1 MAEQRSGFR
10 FRLPWTA
17 SRAARGS
24 TASLQSEA
32 ASQAVTATSGSPAPP
47 ENQNSA
53 TAPAAGAAQRPPF
66 RPAGIAPVQ
75 GSSSPT
81 QSSRTEPKPSSPSR
95 SAPQSRPTTP
105 SSSPSRKA
113 PLQSPSRLASRA
125 AEETSS
131 VSPPGTTDKLQPTPE
146 EIIPQPSSPSKKL
159 EDQSLLSSS
168 KPTETPFPVPDKDS
182 QEPPKTEPQP
192 AELQP
197 KKETTSEDTIKEA
210 ELKQTEMTLQPS
222 KEPEKT
228 TPATDNTEGRETP
241 EPSQKSDITTNDQ
254 ESKPSV
260 DSNLEEAKEE
270 VIKETGEKDHDE
282 AKQEVKEIQTT
293 KEQPAVA
300 VHTEKEPEDK
310 QEQPST
316 EQTVK
321 TSNSNGQQ
329 TKTLVTDSHKKLGM
343 FKEQLP
349 PLHKDIKDS
358 SISKL
363 VPKTDIEGNK
373 QSLEERLVN
382 VITLAG
388 DNRGAS
394 LQFGFGSSKKEMP
407 VHIHRAYKSNPDES
421 AEATTDAEGSSG
433 GRKSEDQK
441 AIRNQEVKACV
452 NCNIQG
458 SNNSILLNS
467 SVTER
472 NPGVNLEM
480 PHIPAE
486 PVKSY
491 DKKGSIDI
499 RKAESNITHA
509 QKLTY
514 EPTIRRRCL
523 RGLFLESSDSD
534 LDNSEKPRRHGCRAY
549 CKEKPIDNETD
560 INLSR

>member
-1 MAEQRSGFR
+1 MAEQRSSFR

-17 SRAARGS
+17 SRSARGS
-24 TASLQSEA
+24 TTTIQSEA
-32 ASQAVTATSGSPAPP
+32 ASQATAGSPAPLP
-47 ENQNSA
+47 ENQNSSQSA
-53 TAPAAGAAQRPPF
+53 TAPTAGAAQRPPF

-81 QSSRTEPKPSSPSR
+81 QASRGEPKPSSPSR

-105 SSSPSRKA
+105 SSSPSRKS
-113 PLQSPSRLASRA
+113 PQSPSRLASRA

-131 VSPPGTTDKLQPTPE
+131 TSASETTAKMQPTPE
-146 EIIPQPSSPSKKL
+146 EIAPQPSLPSKKL
-159 EDQSLLSSS
+159 EDQSLLPT
-168 KPTETPFPVPDKDS
+168 KPDNES
-182 QEPPKTEPQP
+182 QAPPKTEQQP

-197 KKETTSEDTIKEA
+197 KKDTTSEDTSKEA
-210 ELKQTEMTLQPS
+210 KIQQPEMSIQPS
-222 KEPEKT
+222 KESEKT
-228 TPATDNTEGRETP
+228 TPATDITEGREAP
-241 EPSQKSDITTNDQ
+241 EPSEKSDITTNNQ

-260 DSNLEEAKEE
+260 DSNLEEAKE
-270 VIKETGEKDHDE
+270 VIQETGGKDNEE

-293 KEQPAVA
+293 TEQPAVA
-300 VHTEKEPEDK
+300 VQPEDK
-310 QEQPST
+310 QEQFSM

-329 TKTLVTDSHKKLGM
+329 TKTIVTGSHQKLGM
-343 FKEQLP
+343 SKEQPP

-363 VPKTDIEGNK
+363 VQQTDIGGNK
-373 QSLEERLVN
+373 QSMEERPVN

-394 LQFGFGSSKKEMP
+394 LQFGFGSSNNEKP
-407 VHIHRAYKSNPDES
+407 VHIHRSYKSNPDES
-421 AEATTDAEGSSG
+421 IEATTNAEESSG
-433 GRKSEDQK
+433 GRKLEDQK

-480 PHIPAE
+480 PHLPAE

-491 DKKGSIDI
+491 DKKGSIEI
-499 RKAESNITHA
+499 RKAESNATHA

-523 RGLFLESSDSD
+523 KGLFLESSDSD
-534 LDNSEKPRRHGCRAY
+534 LDNPEKPRRHGCRAY
-549 CKEKPIDNETD
+549 CKEKPIENEED
-560 INLSR
+560 IKLSR